1 MLLVANIQVLLLLWI
16 CSAIAVDAQSGT
28 VTESINPAATNVTL
42 AQSSAPAVA
51 STLAGT
57 VGNGVVS
64 QPSLLDQIDQAIVQA
79 VADTKNA
86 LQKILAPELYYSYGR
101 SPPVY
106 PSPNG
111 IGSGGWTTAYAQAKA
126 LVSRM
131 TNTEKAIVSLGSS
144 QNYGCSGFV
153 GPVSRLQFSGVCLND
168 AESGVRG
175 GNLVNGFPSQLNVGA
190 SWNRTLAYARGQAIG
205 REFKAKGINAAL
217 GPVVG
222 PLGRIAKG
230 GRNWEGFTNDP
241 YLAGGL
247 VGPTI
252 KSMQESV
259 IAVVKH
265 FVANEQETNRNPF
278 LLGLIPQLGKQ
289 AVSSNLD
296 DRTMHELYMW
306 PFYDAIRAE
315 PGSVMCAYNRI
326 NGSHACQ
333 NSKLMNGLLKTELG
347 FQGFVVSDWGAT
359 HTGIASNN
367 AGLDMVMPQSSQL
380 TPSSLSFAVLNGSIK
395 SSRLD
400 DQATRIIASW
410 YRYAQ
415 IPNIGVDSNKNIDAR
430 DPAASNVLL
439 QAAVEGHVLVKNINN
454 ALPLRAPS
462 TLNLFGYDAVGG
474 LNGTSGLG
482 SGGLANTQT
491 FTDGRPFTSLEY
503 ISFVTAFAPDSFN
516 APTVALNGTLLSG
529 GGSGSITPSSS
540 TSPFDAFRRQAAM
553 DNTTLHYDFVST
565 SPLVQEPNKPCI
577 VFINAQSVEGSDR
590 SALSDDYSDNL
601 VRSVASQC
609 SNTIVNIH
617 NAGIRIVDSWIDH
630 PNITAVIFAHTPGQ
644 ESGNAL
650 IEIMYGKQSPSGRL
664 PYTVAKQES
673 DYGALLGPSYADA
686 NNPLYPQSDFSE
698 GLNID
703 YKHFISQGITPRF
716 AFGYGLT
723 YSTFNYSSLQVTK
736 QAGAIISATPPDAN
750 SRGPIPQGGLNSLYD
765 IIATITIQ
773 VTNTGKVSAA
783 EVAQLYVGIP
793 GSGQPKVLRGFEKQL
808 IQPGNSATYSFPL
821 RRRDL
826 SIWDTGAQQWRLPSG
841 TFALNVGKSVL
852 DIQLQGTLQL

>member
-1 MLLVANIQVLLLLWI
+1 
-16 CSAIAVDAQSGT
+16 
-28 VTESINPAATNVTL
+28 
-42 AQSSAPAVA
+42 
-51 STLAGT
+51 
-57 VGNGVVS
+57 
-64 QPSLLDQIDQAIVQA
+64 
-79 VADTKNA
+79 
-86 LQKILAPELYYSYGR
+86 
-101 SPPVY
+101 
-106 PSPNG
+106 
-111 IGSGGWTTAYAQAKA
+111 
-126 LVSRM
+126 
-131 TNTEKAIVSLGSS
+131 
-144 QNYGCSGFV
+144 
-153 GPVSRLQFSGVCLND
+153 
-168 AESGVRG
+168 
-175 GNLVNGFPSQLNVGA
+175 
-190 SWNRTLAYARGQAIG
+190 
-205 REFKAKGINAAL
+205 
-217 GPVVG
+217 
-222 PLGRIAKG
+222 
-230 GRNWEGFTNDP
+230 
-241 YLAGGL
+241 
-247 VGPTI
+247 
-252 KSMQESV
+252 
-259 IAVVKH
+259 
-265 FVANEQETNRNPF
+265 
-278 LLGLIPQLGKQ
+278 
-289 AVSSNLD
+289 
-296 DRTMHELYMW
+296 
-306 PFYDAIRAE
+306 
-315 PGSVMCAYNRI
+315 
-326 NGSHACQ
+326 
-333 NSKLMNGLLKTELG
+333 
-347 FQGFVVSDWGAT
+347 
-359 HTGIASNN
+359 
-367 AGLDMVMPQSSQL
+367 MPQSSQL

-664 PYTVAKQES
+664 PYTVAKQVS

-736 QAGAIISATPPDAN
+736 QAGAITSATPPDAN